1 METDCFGIKIDPKVV
16 KNRAISMIKR
26 LFPNDQFDQE
36 DFNIDNTEIEQSEQS
51 FEDKLNA
58 VFKSNI
64 TNETPAKY
72 VDKLLNN
79 EFLTFEQCGKRPE
92 TLEKLYQ
99 ALCTIPPTSV
109 ESERAFSA
117 VGLFVTKIR
126 SSLEDNTIDALLTLR
141 NHFLNK

>member
-1 METDCFGIKIDPKVV
+1 MINLTKKSSTLTTQRLNKV
-16 KNRAISMIKR
+16 KK
-26 LFPNDQFDQE
+26 
-36 DFNIDNTEIEQSEQS
+36 SEQS

-58 VFKSNI
+58 VFKSNT
-64 TNETPAKY
+64 TNETPAK
-72 VDKLLNN
+72 LLKN
-79 EFLTFEQCGKRPE
+79 EFLTFEQFGKRPE